1 MIPIINKSI
10 VPLKYRIRF
19 TKHCPS
25 KYDMLYEL
33 TEFLEAEHKEEFNE
47 WELKNKT
54 KSRFGTLEEIGFKNR
69 WLKEDDLQKS
79 IELCG
84 KNTYKTYL
92 EGLLK
97 KKENK

>member
-10 VPLKYRIRF
+10 VPLKYRIGF

-54 KSRFGTLEEIGFKNR
+54 KSRFGTLEENIQILIDEGF
-69 WLKEDDLQKS
+69 
-79 IELCG
+79 IE
-84 KNTYKTYL
+84 KTKYTKYK
-92 EGLLK
+92 LLK
-97 KKENK
+97 NKWQ